1 MEIRI
6 VGGPHRYVSGEET
19 AVVSWLN
26 GGDAKPMF
34 TPPRPFERGVAG
46 RPTLVQNVE
55 TLSDLALIGRFG
67 ADWYRSTGTAED
79 PGTTL
84 VTLSGGVSRPGVY
97 EVPLGSPLGD
107 VVAMAGI
114 EGDVAAVLV
123 GGYFG
128 SWVPAGRVGRTSL
141 GARSL
146 REAGGGLGAG
156 VVFVLPNEHVCG
168 LAESAR
174 VARWLADENAGQCG
188 PCVNGLDAIAR
199 RCTCWSPATAIGEPS
214 RSAGAGSSRST
225 GAARASTPTAP
236 PGSSGAVSTPSP
248 TRSPRTAS
256 AARVRAARTP

>member
-1 MEIRI
+1 MAWPVDRRSSRTSR
-6 VGGPHRYVSGEET
+6 HS
-19 AVVSWLN
+19 
-26 GGDAKPMF
+26 
-34 TPPRPFERGVAG
+34 
-46 RPTLVQNVE
+46 
-55 TLSDLALIGRFG
+55 SDLALIGRFG

-199 RCTCWSPATAIGEPS
+199 AMHVLV
-214 RSAGAGSSRST
+214 AGDRNRRAESQCRRWIEQVNGRGACKHPD
-225 GAARASTPTAP
+225 GAARFV
-236 PGSSGAVSTPSP
+236 GSSLDAFADEIAAHRKRGPCPRSAHTLMPTPD
-248 TRSPRTAS
+248 TGGWR
-256 AARVRAARTP
+256 